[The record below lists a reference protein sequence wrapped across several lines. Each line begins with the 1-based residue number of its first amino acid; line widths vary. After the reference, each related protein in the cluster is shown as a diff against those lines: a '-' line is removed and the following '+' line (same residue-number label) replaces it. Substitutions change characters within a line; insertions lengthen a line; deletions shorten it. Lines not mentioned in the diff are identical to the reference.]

1 MKTKNILFTAL
12 AALAVLVSCNKEETS
27 PTGDNTPKSITIALG
42 GTSQGSRATGTPIT
56 TTTPVALSKAYVL
69 FSNGINLVKFKGQGG
84 TDTYMDAFTD
94 ITQLKSTEGVTFHY
108 LPAEVTEVIVVGNI
122 DQTTLETCVG
132 EGKTNTKAALEAITR
147 TLAQESPANLNTLT
161 LYGVS
166 TGLVPQTD
174 KDDEDHNYFKATVE
188 LKPLVARLEI
198 RNVQCTDLG
207 SEYTKLAISQIA
219 LANLYKQAPIKGTPA
234 SSNLLPAVTAGYEEF
249 FADNSATNGDT
260 YDQVALEITDAQAKP
275 TVGAGQT
282 LCYHVFGGTIPEIL
296 ARITKTDNNDATSFG
311 YIQTSG
317 FTGLTT
323 PHFEAGKVYTVD
335 LTFQEETVTEPDT
348 KCIAVIVEVANWEVV
363 PLTPTYD

>member
-42 GTSQGSRATGTPIT
+42 GTSQGSRATGAPIT
-56 TTTPVALSKAYVL
+56 TKTPVALSKAYVL
-69 FSNGINLVKFKGQGG
+69 FSNGTNLVKFKGQDGSEI
-84 TDTYMDAFTD
+84 YMEAFND
-94 ITQLKSTEGVTFHY
+94 VAELKTEAGVTFHN

-122 DQTTLETCVG
+122 ERTTLEDCVG
-132 EGKTNTKAALEAITR
+132 EGKTNTKTALEAITR
-147 TLAQESPANLNTLT
+147 TLAQESPANLNNLT

-166 TGLVPQTD
+166 AELVPQTD
-174 KDDEDHNYFKATVE
+174 KDDEAHSYFKATVE

-207 SEYTKLAISQIA
+207 TEYKKLVISQIA
-219 LANLYKQAPIKGTPA
+219 LANLYKQVPIKGTPN
-234 SSNLLPAVTAGYEEF
+234 SQELLAGVTDSYEDF
-249 FADNSATNGDT
+249 FAENSAASGDT
-260 YDQVALEITDAQAKP
+260 YDQVSLEIDDAQAVP
-275 TVGAGQT
+275 TAEAGQT

-317 FTGLTT
+317 FTRLTT
-323 PHFEAGKVYTVD
+323 SYFEAGKVYTVD
-335 LTFQEETVTEPDT
+335 LAFQEETVKQPDT